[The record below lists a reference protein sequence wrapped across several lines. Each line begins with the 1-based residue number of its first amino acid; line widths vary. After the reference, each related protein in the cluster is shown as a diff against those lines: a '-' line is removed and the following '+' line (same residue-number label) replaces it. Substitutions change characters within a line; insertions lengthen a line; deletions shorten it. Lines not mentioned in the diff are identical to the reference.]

1 MQIAIENEQALSAY
15 VSHALSGEDVVLT
28 ENGQE
33 VARIVPVNGCD
44 PLPKPLLQGKEREEA
59 IERLK
64 RLLTAGIPLGGV
76 APSKDEMHERE

>member
-1 MQIAIENEQALSAY
+1 MQVAIENEEVLSSY
-15 VSHALSGEDVVLT
+15 VSHARAGEDVVLT

-33 VARIVPVNGCD
+33 VARIVPVDGDD

-76 APSKDEMHERE
+76 APTKDQMHERD